1 VSSTIAVTRIS
12 IRQSRDP
19 AMTDGG
25 EGGKEP
31 PEQEGNRTIENAVM
45 LAFFVVLVAAGIWLL
60 GTMADVRKVQD
71 CAAQG
76 RRNCGAI
83 DVPAR

>member
-1 VSSTIAVTRIS
+1 MA
-12 IRQSRDP
+12 
-19 AMTDGG
+19 DGD
-25 EGGKEP
+25 ERSKEP
-31 PEQEGNRTIENAVM
+31 PEEGNRTIENAVM
-45 LAFFVVLVAAGIWLL
+45 LAFFVVLVGAGVWLL

-83 DVPAR
+83 EAPVR